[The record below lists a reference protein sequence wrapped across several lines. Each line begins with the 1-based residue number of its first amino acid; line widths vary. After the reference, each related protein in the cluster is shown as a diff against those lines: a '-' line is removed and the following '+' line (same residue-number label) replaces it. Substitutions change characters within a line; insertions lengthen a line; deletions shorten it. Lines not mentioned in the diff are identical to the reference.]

1 MKNKKISKVVAISMA
16 SAMAMSSLSA
26 ALVNV
31 SATTSPTLTNT
42 GTVAFADTTV
52 SGNKKPLKAIV
63 TTLGGDD
70 AKNSTV
76 DAIVGKTFDL
86 TGNLDSLVK
95 LKYTDSEGITQD
107 VDDVKVTY
115 RISSGTSYASV
126 SNKDSKYTLTA
137 KKSGTATLQ
146 IKATGTV
153 DLGDSKKAKDVTFT
167 QNITVNVHADN
178 ELGLVSSADDL
189 QDLAA
194 YDADNVTFK
203 IVTYKAKAN
212 QFWADIKETNIG
224 DTSNSENPTPPVP
237 TTGAK
242 TLENIKA
249 VLNDNTKFGNIT
261 EDGKTLLAQM
271 VTVTPNKD
279 NTSST
284 ITFNSTEYDKL
295 AKANA
300 GKTLFNAVTY
310 TDKTATEDLN
320 RNAFDVT
327 AATQKPQTL
336 DNKTLYK
343 ATVSTEDVY
352 FTTKNAVP
360 LGKIADVLDSSKVT
374 NKQYN
379 PADGTISE
387 ITGGAVTPG
396 QIEVA
401 CYTKKADL
409 ATTLVSRVG
418 ECKIEDENAVKFYL
432 RTAIAQAEG
441 KGTTDTTSF
450 ALEANDKLLKNYATE
465 YAKLQVVEKGN
476 NLKFAS
482 MTDFDTQ
489 LNQVLEYVAAKDEQ
503 TPAKLTAKQVNT
515 VTDGTAFTE
524 STTNPGEKWTETN
537 INAELKKLAD
547 EKTNKKYFYVET
559 EKKYYSNETDGLKA
573 DTYTSDTEG
582 TQATN
587 EAIAKPSTPANI
599 TFVELANE
607 KILKTDAAGTTP
619 NYYPNAKELTK
630 KTVDGGDADQLT
642 ETELKSAKIAK
653 VTTGGVAKYYALSGE
668 APKPNTVQQ
677 GGKDCFD
684 NVTGTA
690 QKMASETPDMYL
702 TGWEIIQSSK
712 EYTGFGVC
720 TPEATVVDKKY
731 KTLAS
736 TVDGKKFSGLFADAT
751 DASKVVLSDVAT
763 AASTNAVTKVNEKI
777 NTLLNAL
784 ETGSAA
790 NQAVAQAAVLDT
802 DKKSV
807 TSVRFYAGTGAELF
821 EQPTTTTT
829 TGEGKWEKGTK
840 SGKNGVTVS
849 EATKPAALE
858 LKTKGSVGTGSV
870 KALVTIT
877 DSTTNKTTTEE
888 YTLNVKTVKAV
899 DFGANSVEITKTG
912 GKVLASS
919 AEVGENKGLAALVSK
934 SISGYELRTTG
945 TDGSV
950 TVNSGNVGVIDAG
963 GDVVVKGGKT
973 GNIIGG
979 KAVNVTNATVGNVDV
994 SGEVSIKEGSSAGT
1008 ITTDGNVE
1016 INDGTSGAISAGGK
1030 VEVKGGTVNGS
1041 VAGAAVTVSASD
1053 ENNDGKL
1060 MDVTITGDVISDAN
1074 GAKTDEKATPS
1085 KIEIDNQSD
1094 AGKTTLTIGG
1104 SVIAKFADS
1113 SSEDASVAVG
1123 SSDTTGAINIGG
1135 AVQGERIKLG
1145 GNGLVT
1151 LGGVRASTEVD
1162 RGDEEGKAV
1171 ESTLEFEGFNSGI
1184 NAVTGFATVKVSG
1197 GTARVVNAL
1206 NTTTLELATDSQLVA
1221 DKGLTVEDISGDGSI
1236 VAPVGAVRVNGSVSD
1251 SPTLALIGA
1260 QEVGTVLY
1268 TGDRGLTDAF
1278 KLGGTTVTADRQ
1290 ADGTYN
1296 YSVAKYDLNGLTAVG
1311 KNVVLGKKQAKE
1323 VSVVS
1328 DAALPQGASIQW
1340 KVADSDIAT
1349 VTPNGNSATI
1359 TGMAIGNTEVTA
1371 KIVDSTGKELG
1382 YDAATFSV
1390 DVLSVN
1396 TADVVGSEVKLDTTS
1411 KNLQVGQSYNFL
1423 VKDVKDADNIK
1434 ISYNSE
1440 IVNVA
1445 LANADYNGRG
1455 VLYTITAKANGNT
1468 NVDVSYKGATASIAV
1483 KVGGFSLD
1491 TASKTMGV
1499 GQTYSFLARNVKIE
1513 DAAGMKFTYDNTVAK
1528 VDLANANYNGRGAL
1542 FTVTALKEGSTEI
1555 KTTYNNEEATLKL
1568 DVKNASNKLTLDTA
1582 SYTMPQNGAYTI
1594 GVKVEQNGKQL
1605 SGAEVKALFDNGTLR
1620 VRDSRTGTIIKTPEV
1635 LATGNIRVTGKAT
1648 EGTTYVIVEAVQ
1660 NGQVAT
1666 RASVGVTVKAGAT
1679 PGGIARRSVSE
1690 W

>member
-31 SATTSPTLTNT
+31 SATTSPTLANT

-52 SGNKKPLKAIV
+52 SGNKKPLEAIV

-178 ELGLVSSADDL
+178 ELGLVSTADDL

-194 YDADNVTFK
+194 YDASGVTFK
-203 IVTYKAKAN
+203 VVTYKAIDGKFYAKV
-212 QFWADIKETNIG
+212 QETQIG
-224 DTSNSENPTPPVP
+224 DSSTTDRNPDGSVVNPKTV
-237 TTGAK
+237 AK
-242 TLENIKA
+242 VQA
-249 VLNDNTKFGNIT
+249 VLNDKTVFKNMTDEGR
-261 EDGKTLLAQM
+261 TLLGQCLTEALSQD
-271 VTVTPNKD
+271 K
-279 NTSST
+279 NTGT
-284 ITFNSTEYDKL
+284 ISFNSDKYKEL
-295 AKANA
+295 LKVTGNDT
-300 GKTLFNAVTY
+300 KTIFNAVKY
-310 TDKTATEDLN
+310 DAATAQEDLD
-320 RNAFDVT
+320 RNATDL
-327 AATQKPQTL
+327 ADLTQKPQTL
-336 DNKTLYK
+336 DNNTLYK
-343 ATVSTEDVY
+343 ATVGGKDVY
-352 FTTKNAVP
+352 FTAKNAVP
-360 LGKIADVLDSSKVT
+360 LGNVADILKDDTASNT
-374 NKQYN
+374 NKYN
-379 PADGTISE
+379 PADGTVSASGTVDIS
-387 ITGGAVTPG
+387 
-396 QIEVA
+396 
-401 CYTKKADL
+401 CYTLKDEAAL
-409 ATTLVSRVG
+409 ANVVRVP
-418 ECKIEDENAVKFYL
+418 ECKFNNENAVKFFL
-432 RTAIAQAEG
+432 QLASKKADG
-441 KGTTDTTSF
+441 NGTTTDSSF
-450 ALEANDKLLKNYATE
+450 ALTASENILKDYVKE
-465 YAKLQVVEKGN
+465 SAKAQLVAKGN
-476 NLKFAS
+476 NLVFAS
-482 MTDFDTQ
+482 MTDFDAQ
-489 LNQVLEYVAAKDEQ
+489 LDTLMTYAAG
-503 TPAKLTAKQVNT
+503 TGLTAGKVATATDTTTQFTAGGETAAVPWSEEEINKAIEAK
-515 VTDGTAFTE
+515 VTATAAQKTYLKVGNE
-524 STTNPGEKWTETN
+524 VYTNE
-537 INAELKKLAD
+537 AELKEQVYD
-547 EKTNKKYFYVET
+547 
-559 EKKYYSNETDGLKA
+559 
-573 DTYTSDTEG
+573 SDAIDST
-582 TQATN
+582 ATPQT
-587 EAIAKPSTPANI
+587 IAKKKAGDNVTI
-599 TFVELANE
+599 VEMADASL
-607 KILKTDAAGTTP
+607 LKTETATTGQIVQ
-619 NYYPNAKELTK
+619 NYSAKAKKLTPK
-630 KTVDGGDADQLT
+630 DTVSGGGDASKLT
-642 ETELKSAKIAK
+642 EENLKAAK
-653 VTTGGVAKYYALSGE
+653 VVKITSGSDVSYYALEGTLPSG
-668 APKPNTVQQ
+668 ADVQEN
-677 GGKDCFD
+677 GKDCFSA
-684 NVTGTA
+684 VEGAET
-690 QKMASETPDMYL
+690 KLASKTPSVYL
-702 TGWEIIQSSK
+702 SGWEVIDNSK
-712 EYTGFGVC
+712 AYANYGLCVAETQAMATKFK
-720 TPEATVVDKKY
+720 TPKK
-731 KTLAS
+731 K
-736 TVDGKKFSGLFADAT
+736 VDGKKFSGLFADSTA
-751 DASKVVLSDVAT
+751 DAGQDKVSLEQLASDANSKAVA
-763 AASTNAVTKVNEKI
+763 AAQTKVNELMPAEGGNKPAGRAAQ
-777 NTLLNAL
+777 TLT
-784 ETGSAA
+784 EG
-790 NQAVAQAAVLDT
+790 
-802 DKKSV
+802 KSV

-821 EQPTTTTT
+821 EQTANTNGT
-829 TGEGKWEKGTK
+829 GKWEKGTK

-849 EATKPAALE
+849 ENAKAAALE

-877 DSTTNKTTTEE
+877 DSKNNNKTTTEE

-899 DFGANSVEITKTG
+899 DFGNNSVEITKTG

-919 AEVGENKGLAALVSK
+919 KAVDDTGNLSALKSK
-934 SISGYELRTTG
+934 SISGYELRTSG

-950 TVNSGNVGVIDAG
+950 TVNSGNVGVINAG
-963 GDVVVKGGKT
+963 GSVDVKGGKT

-979 KAVNVTNATVGNVDV
+979 TSVTVTNATVGNVDV
-994 SGEVSIKEGSSAGT
+994 SNDVSIKEGSSAGT
-1008 ITTDGNVE
+1008 ITTDGGVE

-1053 ENNDGKL
+1053 ENSDGKL

-1074 GAKTDEKATPS
+1074 GAKTDANATPS

-1251 SPTLALIGA
+1251 SPTLALVGA

-1290 ADGTYN
+1290 ANGTYN

-1390 DVLSVN
+1390 DVLSIN